1 MTPTKW
7 ANVWFV
13 AAGYL
18 SQGTKATIAHA
29 GGKYTYTAVMVN
41 AHAYSRF
48 TRFVTENMIK
58 SIVAGIREAV
68 VCSGDRPG
76 YGLFEK

>member
-1 MTPTKW
+1 
-7 ANVWFV
+7 
-13 AAGYL
+13 
-18 SQGTKATIAHA
+18 
-29 GGKYTYTAVMVN
+29 MVN